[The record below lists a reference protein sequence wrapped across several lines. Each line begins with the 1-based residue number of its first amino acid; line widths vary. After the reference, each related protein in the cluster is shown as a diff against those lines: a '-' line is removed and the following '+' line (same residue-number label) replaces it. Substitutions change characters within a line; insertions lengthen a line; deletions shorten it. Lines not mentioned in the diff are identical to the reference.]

1 MNLKTLIG
9 AALVAGVAFV
19 AGTASATVYR
29 AGLAGGYV
37 NSFDGGKYYNQE
49 IADIGFFNGPVAGT
63 NSSNGVTATTYP
75 PIWVNNR
82 TWCYHGQMYFDGGTY
97 YFGKNIDD
105 ATFIKV
111 NGSQVL
117 KDENWNKFVAT
128 NPIKLGPGWYDV
140 EFRMGNGSG
149 GAGCS
154 NGTTGKDGNP
164 LGLGYIHYAADAE
177 STPAPTGT
185 TDLYFPADPGDGSF
199 LRFVDESA
207 DYIKVNSIEKVD
219 GGYTFNITSLASS
232 PATVTVFADA
242 SSAPETWGASGSE
255 KFAANETKDVLVPY
269 TLGGLPYYIVKLE
282 GVGMTLAEGEGV
294 AFWQWSDV
302 GSCTMEPTVSPVLGA
317 VTPSSASF
325 AVTLGY
331 KTVVIGM
338 DPPPMALVA
347 HYGETDAGAGGT
359 WDATADFGDENA
371 AGSYDCLLEN
381 LDEGKTYY
389 VRFAAKTEESD
400 WIWSECFAF
409 STSGPW
415 LEAPAS
421 VCENDPTEQA
431 FKVVR
436 PSVSATEPLTVYLS
450 YSGATDKVTQLPASV
465 TFDAG
470 VSEVRVPFK
479 TIDDDQSTGDA
490 TLTLTINEDASYVR
504 GDPYTVDIRILDDEA
519 SAGEITW
526 TGANGDNKWE
536 TAGNWEPARVPTA
549 MDTVVF
555 TDTGLASGGTV
566 TIGSEATCRIL
577 KISRLDAMTLGGIG
591 SLKLGGLTRAD
602 IEGNEADQTISV
614 SLKLYPTD
622 GDNCV
627 WNVNG
632 AGQLILAATSE
643 KAVSTVYLYKTGAG
657 KLRFS
662 AANAAPN
669 GILKVFEGDTV
680 TAVANA
686 VKSQVIVGGGDNPA
700 SFVADGNSVVDGLT
714 PIAYTNGTIRIN
726 GDHVTGGP
734 DNFQAHEGGVVY
746 YKSTYGGKYDLW
758 GGTINIGYR
767 GWSGAYGQH
776 ITAHQSDLTAYL
788 TGNTVCS
795 DYYDYSVKVEDGAQ
809 PIDFIFNGA
818 IDGGGTGHGF
828 TVSGNGTMQTLA
840 GWGTP
845 RNISMS
851 DMTWLMDN
859 VGKTQGSGS
868 GNLTVGNSA
877 TVGGLGVW
885 GGGAESQIL
894 KFQGSSGKVATL
906 APGSL
911 TTDGDH
917 VTGTYTVGSE
927 TVTNTLDMAAYSRML
942 VRVAEEKQ
950 DGKTVTIVDGLKV
963 YGTMNV
969 ADANT
974 AIAVELADP
983 EQNIRDLKGGEFVI
997 AEATDAING
1006 TFADVQVPAGAKWKV
1021 RYEGKKIILSI
1032 PARGFA
1038 VFVK

>member
-1 MNLKTLIG
+1 
-9 AALVAGVAFV
+9 
-19 AGTASATVYR
+19 
-29 AGLAGGYV
+29 
-37 NSFDGGKYYNQE
+37 
-49 IADIGFFNGPVAGT
+49 
-63 NSSNGVTATTYP
+63 
-75 PIWVNNR
+75 
-82 TWCYHGQMYFDGGTY
+82 MYFDGGTY

-128 NPIKLGPGWYDV
+128 NPIKLEPGWYDV
-140 EFRMGNGSG
+140 EFRMGNGTG

-154 NGTTGKDGNP
+154 NGTKGKDGNP

-177 STPAPTGT
+177 STPAPAAT
-185 TDLYFPADPGDGSF
+185 TDLDFPVDSGDGSF
-199 LRFVDESA
+199 FR
-207 DYIKVNSIEKVD
+207 IKVADTYAAFKTITKTES
-219 GGYTFNITSLASS
+219 GYTVVVKSI
-232 PATVTVFADA
+232 
-242 SSAPETWGASGSE
+242 APSRMTMTA
-255 KFAANETKDVLVPY
+255 Y
-269 TLGGLPYYIVKLE
+269 LGTEDGTPQTE
-282 GVGMTLAEGEGV
+282 GVSVTLDPDEETTYELPWTEDTVPFILFKFESEPGEGV
-294 AFWQWSDV
+294 TRFWGDALPFKADNKFNSTVSVSAPASIYESDLAQQKFTVSRPQTDSWQEITVNLAYV
-302 GSCTMEPTVSPVLGA
+302 GDKTDFSPLPDSVTLAVGESSKDVPFTMVDNDEASENRTFTIVIAEGDKYEASEDAGSASITVIDDETAADLCVWTGGGDSTSWEDADNWDGKKVPTVIDTAVFTDAAPANGGA
-317 VTPSSASF
+317 VTISSA
-325 AVTLGY
+325 
-331 KTVVIGM
+331 
-338 DPPPMALVA
+338 
-347 HYGETDAGAGGT
+347 
-359 WDATADFGDENA
+359 ADV
-371 AGSYDCLLEN
+371 
-381 LDEGKTYY
+381 K
-389 VRFAAKTEESD
+389 
-400 WIWSECFAF
+400 
-409 STSGPW
+409 
-415 LEAPAS
+415 
-421 VCENDPTEQA
+421 
-431 FKVVR
+431 
-436 PSVSATEPLTVYLS
+436 
-450 YSGATDKVTQLPASV
+450 
-465 TFDAG
+465 
-470 VSEVRVPFK
+470 
-479 TIDDDQSTGDA
+479 
-490 TLTLTINEDASYVR
+490 
-504 GDPYTVDIRILDDEA
+504 
-519 SAGEITW
+519 
-526 TGANGDNKWE
+526 
-536 TAGNWEPARVPTA
+536 
-549 MDTVVF
+549 
-555 TDTGLASGGTV
+555 
-566 TIGSEATCRIL
+566 IL
-577 KISRLDAMTLGGIG
+577 KFQRLAAMTLTGEG
-591 SLKLGGLTRAD
+591 SLRLGGVTRD
-602 IEGNEADQTISV
+602 DLDGNEADQTISV
-614 SLKLYPTD
+614 PLKLYPTD

-627 WNVNG
+627 WDING
-632 AGQLILAATSE
+632 SGQLILAAASE

-662 AANAAPN
+662 AENAAN

-700 SFVADGNSVVDGLT
+700 SFVADGGSVVNGLT

-726 GDHVTGGP
+726 DDHASGGP

-767 GWSGAYGQH
+767 GWTGTYGQH
-776 ITAHQSDLTAYL
+776 ITAHQSDLTAVL

-795 DYYDYSVKVEDGAQ
+795 DYYEYPVKVENGAQ

-818 IDGGGTGHGF
+818 IDGGDTGHSF

-851 DMTWLMDN
+851 DITWLMDN

-877 TVGGLGVW
+877 TLGGLGVW

-927 TVTNTLDMAAYSRML
+927 TVTNTLNMAAYSRML

-950 DGKTVTIVDGLKV
+950 DGKMTTIVDGLKV

-1006 TFADVQVPAGAKWKV
+1006 MFADVQVPAGAKWKV

-1038 VFVK
+1038 VIIK